1 MVTEIELFKFP
12 DLIPLDFCLWGWMK
26 SEVYTRR
33 VDTRDELLGHVLG
46 AAVRIKEREDQL
58 RLATRYLRR
67 RVSMRFEVAGVF
79 EHLL

>member
-12 DLIPLDFCLWGWMK
+12 DLILLDFCLWGWMK

-33 VDTRDELLGHVLG
+33 VDTWLGHVFG
-46 AAVRIKEREDQL
+46 AAVCIKEREDQL

-67 RVSMRFEVAGVF
+67 RVSMCFEVDGVF